1 MFGFPSYIHSD
12 RASTFLSRE
21 LKQFFSSLNIA
32 SSHSTPYHPQ
42 GNSQCERIN
51 QTIWR
56 TVKLLL
62 HEKNLSE
69 NSWEDVLPQALH
81 CVPSLV
87 CLTTNE
93 TPHER
98 MFKFPRRA
106 MTGTAMPS
114 WLLSQGHVL
123 LRRFVRNKDKP
134 LCDEVFLLDASPT
147 YARIQWPNGKEDT
160 VSTSDLAPCPVPS

>member
-1 MFGFPSYIHSD
+1 MVDSSASENFIDSKIASQLNLRVEGPSSQIAMASEGF
-12 RASTFLSRE
+12 AVKTLGKVNAT
-21 LKQFFSSLNIA
+21 LKQFFSLLNIA
-32 SSHSTPYHPQ
+32 SSHSTQYHPK
-42 GNSQCERIN
+42 GNFQCERIN

-81 CVPSLV
+81 CVRSLV
-87 CLTTNE
+87 CLATNKM
-93 TPHER
+93 PHER

-114 WLLSQGHVL
+114 RLLSQGDVL
-123 LRRFVRNKDKP
+123 LR
-134 LCDEVFLLDASPT
+134 
-147 YARIQWPNGKEDT
+147 
-160 VSTSDLAPCPVPS
+160 